1 MSELK
6 KFVVTRHREISIIY
20 GATIVEAHSS
30 DEAYAMALNVPLDEL
45 TPPNEGEGSSDT
57 LMHYVDEMVNG
68 GEQAQ
73 FFETNAGSRG

>member
-20 GATIVEAHSS
+20 GATIVEAHNS
-30 DEAYAMALNVPLDEL
+30 DEAYNMALNIPLNEFTSPDE
-45 TPPNEGEGSSDT
+45 GQGSSDT
-57 LMHYVDEMVNG
+57 LMHYVDEMVDG

-73 FFETNAGSRG
+73 FFETNAGSKG